1 LISYRVLA
9 RLTAV
14 AVAVLAFA
22 GCTLS
27 DAGEPDNTEPEI
39 GPVPTLLASVD
50 LRLPAQDYL
59 PTDAQ
64 TAEFAHARLALV
76 QQCMKR
82 FGIDYVVEEI
92 PSTGYG
98 PQSLTDRR
106 YGATDTE
113 LVLRNG
119 FGLGER
125 DPSLLP
131 RPAKPDIGPDG
142 QSALFGKGP
151 SIIHGIQI
159 PSGGCA
165 GEADRTLDRATP
177 PGADPQLGTKL
188 QFQSFESSKQDS
200 RVRAGF
206 AAWSSCMAEIGY
218 HYPDPLAVA
227 ADPRFIGQQVTKE
240 QVDAAE
246 ADIRCKAKTNLV
258 GIWFTVESAYQK
270 REIERNAAAF
280 ASCKEALAARQR
292 AAEAVTSATMREHP
306 ARPAI

>member
-9 RLTAV
+9 RLTAG

-27 DAGEPDNTEPEI
+27 NAGEPDNTEPEI

-50 LRLPAQDYL
+50 LRLPVQDYL

-64 TAEFAHARLALV
+64 TAEFAHARLALI

-98 PQSLTDRR
+98 PRSLTDRR
-106 YGATDTE
+106 YGVTDAE
-113 LVLRNG
+113 LVLRDG
-119 FGLGER
+119 FGLGDR
-125 DPSLLP
+125 DPSRLP

-142 QSALFGKGP
+142 ESALFGKGP
-151 SIIHGIQI
+151 SIVRGIQI
-159 PSGGCA
+159 PTGGCV
-165 GEADRTLDRATP
+165 GEADRTLDRAIP
-177 PGADPQLGTKL
+177 SGADPQLGNKL
-188 QFQSFESSKQDS
+188 QFQSFDSSKQDS

-206 AAWSSCMAEIGY
+206 SAWSSCMAEIGY
-218 HYPDPLAVA
+218 PSPNPLAAA
-227 ADPRFIGQQVTKE
+227 ADPRFTGRQVATE
-240 QVDAAE
+240 QIDAAE
-246 ADIRCKAKTNLV
+246 ADIRCKAKTNLI

-270 REIERNAAAF
+270 REIERNTEAF
-280 ASCKEALAARQR
+280 ASCEKALAARQR
-292 AAEAVTSATMREHP
+292 AAELVTSQR
-306 ARPAI
+306 